1 MISMFPI
8 LEKHSFKT
16 QVKRIILG
24 RNKSTFFFFETD
36 KDLRM
41 DMDSDMFNG

>member
-16 QVKRIILG
+16 QAKRILLG
-24 RNKSTFFFFETD
+24 RNKKTFFEKD